1 MTSDCIPHQVLV
13 LRQFFEAMAD
23 KPDRVTYGLRH
34 VRYATEQVDGPP
46 PPSPNLP
53 HPPPPSPVNRSKT
66 HCATCATPPAEQ
78 GAIDRLLL
86 ADTLFRAQHVQR
98 RAQYV
103 ALVEAAKAAGAA
115 VHIFSDLHASG
126 EQLAG
131 LGGVAALLRYPMPQ
145 LDELMQEENE
155 GDVGEGEDG
164 STGGGH
170 TTT

>member
-46 PPSPNLP
+46 PPSPTLP
-53 HPPPPSPVNRSKT
+53 CHPHKDSLRHVRY
-66 HCATCATPPAEQ
+66 AAEQ

>member
-1 MTSDCIPHQVLV
+1 MAEVVV

-34 VRYATEQVDGPP
+34 VRYATEQ
-46 PPSPNLP
+46 
-53 HPPPPSPVNRSKT
+53 
-66 HCATCATPPAEQ
+66 
-78 GAIDRLLL
+78 GAVDRLLL

-103 ALVEAAKAAGAA
+103 GLVEAAKAAGAA

-131 LGGVAALLRYPMPQ
+131 LGGVAALLRYPMPL
-145 LDELMQEENE
+145 LDELMQVENE
-155 GDVGEGEDG
+155 GDVGEAEDDAGGEDG
-164 STGGGH
+164 GTGGGH
-170 TTT
+170 TAT

>member
-34 VRYATEQVDGPP
+34 VRYA
-46 PPSPNLP
+46 
-53 HPPPPSPVNRSKT
+53 
-66 HCATCATPPAEQ
+66 AEQ

>member
-1 MTSDCIPHQVLV
+1 MAEVLV

-34 VRYATEQVDGPP
+34 VRYATEQVDGPSP
-46 PPSPNLP
+46 PPPPP
-53 HPPPPSPVNRSKT
+53 HPPPPSPTLPCQPLGDSLRNVRY
-66 HCATCATPPAEQ
+66 AAEQ

-164 STGGGH
+164 STGRAH
-170 TTT
+170 TKT